1 VSRLRRLAVQAQETR
16 VFLLMAAFG
25 LLVAAIY
32 WFVSY
37 EVAGTALLFGFGLA
51 TAVIAAK
58 LAADPASR
66 RLRARAGTGAAGEAR
81 ASPEEGLAAADTTAG
96 GTGGIDRPF
105 ADETGRLPDAT
116 IAPFAVGAGVAL
128 AATGLVF
135 GIAPV
140 VVGLLPLAWGAFA
153 WLSSA
158 NDELAAT
165 ETEGDTA
172 EAAAPDTVAP
182 AR

>member
-1 VSRLRRLAVQAQETR
+1 VSLLRRLAVQAQETR

-25 LLVAAIY
+25 FLVAAIY

-37 EVAGTALLFGFGLA
+37 EVAGTILLFGFGLA

-58 LAADPASR
+58 LAVDPASK
-66 RLRARAGTGAAGEAR
+66 RLRRQPAPTRDSADTGIASAGGAAGV
-81 ASPEEGLAAADTTAG
+81 
-96 GTGGIDRPF
+96 DRPF

-140 VVGLLPLAWGAFA
+140 IVGLLPLGWGAFT

-158 NDELAAT
+158 SDELRAT
-165 ETEGDTA
+165 EA
-172 EAAAPDTVAP
+172 EAAADEPAAPDTAAP

>member
-1 VSRLRRLAVQAQETR
+1 MIRRFLAQAQETR
-16 VFLLMAAFG
+16 VFLLMAVFG
-25 LLVAAIY
+25 FLVAAIY

-37 EVAGTALLFGFGLA
+37 EVAGTILLFGFGLA
-51 TAVIAAK
+51 TAVISAR

-66 RLRARAGTGAAGEAR
+66 RIRERARAPEAP
-81 ASPEEGLAAADTTAG
+81 SADDTLTSGG

-135 GIAPV
+135 GLAPV
-140 VVGLLPLAWGAFA
+140 IVALLPLGWGAFT

-158 NDELAAT
+158 NDELTAT
-165 ETEGDTA
+165 EEDGAAD
-172 EAAAPDTVAP
+172 AAAPDTAAP